1 LKICFLVWGPF
12 GFRAD
17 ELAEQIGAERVDLTF
32 LYGPRFFAPLRYL
45 VLSVRTFITL
55 ARSNPVL
62 VYAQNPPVFCPM
74 AALLYCKLTRKRLFI
89 DHHSIWSVKTIGGM
103 VGVLISLLEKF
114 VSRNAFANTAP
125 HAVWGEKLSLIRAR
139 RVLVVH
145 DHVEKNPARRSD
157 DLHRKYAGE
166 GKLVIAS
173 HGGHPLERIEA
184 EIKAVAMTGNVTLA
198 ITGPEQK
205 LRHRLEHLGTS
216 ERARYLGLLP
226 MEEYLSLKASSDFAL
241 NITDEPY
248 TLSHVIFEFVASSL
262 PVISSRQGVV
272 EDVFG
277 DSLLYVDS
285 SDPGEVA
292 EKVELLAGS
301 PALLQTFRR
310 RADECFDRL
319 EESWREEVEALESL
333 IAGQQFRAKALERS
347 FGKHVGA
354 RDHYSGRRF
363 RQIRG
368 VASLRLKTSQKAEAP
383 CRGSSSI

>member
-1 LKICFLVWGPF
+1 
-12 GFRAD
+12 
-17 ELAEQIGAERVDLTF
+17 LAEQIGAERIDLTF

-45 VLSVRTFITL
+45 ALSIRTTIIL
-55 ARSNPVL
+55 ARSKPDL

-74 AALLYCKLTRKRLFI
+74 AALLYCKLTGKRLFI
-89 DHHSIWSVKTIGGM
+89 DHHSIWSVKTIGGR
-103 VGVLISLLEKF
+103 VGALISLMEKF

-125 HAVWGEKLSLIRAR
+125 HAVWGEKLNLMRAR

-145 DHVEKNPARRSD
+145 DHVKKNPAGRSE
-157 DLHRKYAGE
+157 DLHRKYGGE

-184 EIKAVAMTGNVTLA
+184 EIKAIAMTRNVTLA

-205 LRHRLEHLGTS
+205 LKQRLGYLASS
-216 ERARYLGLLP
+216 ERAKYLGLLP
-226 MEEYLSLKASSDFAL
+226 MEDYLSLKASSDFAV

-292 EKVELLAGS
+292 KKIELLARN
-301 PALLQTFRR
+301 PELLQAFRR
-310 RADECFDRL
+310 RTDECSDRL
-319 EESWREEVEALESL
+319 DVAWREEIKALKSL
-333 IAGQQFRAKALERS
+333 IAG
-347 FGKHVGA
+347 
-354 RDHYSGRRF
+354 
-363 RQIRG
+363 
-368 VASLRLKTSQKAEAP
+368 
-383 CRGSSSI
+383 